1 MMKEQKDN
9 RSIERRDF
17 MKKAGLGVGAV
28 GAVAI
33 GLPKTS
39 AAAASGAGERPS
51 SKGYHETKH
60 IKAYYETARI

>member
-1 MMKEQKDN
+1 MKKGKDIQ
-9 RSIERRDF
+9 SIKRRDF

-39 AAAASGAGERPS
+39 AAAASGVGERPGS
-51 SKGYHETKH
+51 SGYRETKH

>member
-1 MMKEQKDN
+1 MKDGKDIK
-9 RSIERRDF
+9 SIERRNF

-39 AAAASGAGERPS
+39 AAAASGAGERPGS
-51 SKGYHETKH
+51 SGYRETKH
-60 IKAYYETARI
+60 VKAYYETARI